1 MAEVD
6 LEAAQRRYSTVAIVL
21 HWTIA
26 LALAFQ
32 LALGFSMP
40 KDERG
45 FALFQLHKTVGITIL
60 LLTLAR
66 LAWRLTH
73 RPPAAVEGGFN
84 GFLAKAVHTLLY
96 VFMVA
101 MPLTGWA
108 VVSTSPIQVPT
119 LFWGAIPWP
128 HLPLSGS
135 LNEGAEETHELLA
148 WIGIAL
154 IGLHVAGALRHQ
166 FLVRDGLLRCMGPGG
181 SAWAAG
187 LLALAVVAV
196 YFATGMKIAG
206 DVVAAGGYNAVQEQ
220 APEQSRVPLKAE
232 PAQSALSV
240 DYCIAE
246 GDKPGGRFNNAKAC
260 FLAAC
265 KQGDDASCEMMESYN
280 GNLTDA
286 DDEAAGPPPV
296 WAIQPGGRLGF
307 TVTSGS
313 DSYRGSFS
321 DWNGN
326 ISFDPENPETADLRI
341 TVRLASADLGDATM
355 NATLQGAEFFGSAA
369 NPTATWRSTSVRKTG
384 PNRYSANGTLSLK
397 GASRPQSLNF
407 TLSGEGLRRHVE
419 GSATIDRTAFAVG
432 TGEAAQGMATSVS
445 LNFAFDAT
453 GRTP

>member
-6 LEAAQRRYSTVAIVL
+6 LQAAQQRYSWGAILL
-21 HWTIA
+21 HWAIA

-45 FALFQLHKTVGITIL
+45 FALFQLHKSVGITIL
-60 LLTLAR
+60 LLTVAR

-73 RPPAAVEGGFN
+73 RAPAAVEGGFN
-84 GFLAKAVHTLLY
+84 GLLAKAVHTLLY
-96 VFMVA
+96 VFMIA
-101 MPLTGWA
+101 MPLTGWV

-135 LNEGAEETHELLA
+135 LNEAAEETHELLA

-154 IGLHVAGALRHQ
+154 IALHLAGALRHQ
-166 FLVRDGLLRCMGPGG
+166 FLVRDGLLRRMGPGG

-220 APEQSRVPLKAE
+220 APETSRVPLEAAPDATPTPEVTEAAE
-232 PAQSALSV
+232 
-240 DYCIAE
+240 
-246 GDKPGGRFNNAKAC
+246 
-260 FLAAC
+260 
-265 KQGDDASCEMMESYN
+265 
-280 GNLTDA
+280 
-286 DDEAAGPPPV
+286 DEAAGPPPV
-296 WAIQPGGRLGF
+296 WVIQPGGRLGF

-313 DSYRGSFS
+313 DTYHGSFS
-321 DWNGN
+321 DWNGA
-326 ISFDPENPETADLRI
+326 IRFDPENSDTADIRI
-341 TVRLASADLGDATM
+341 TIRLASASLGDATM
-355 NATLQGAEFFGSAA
+355 DATLQDAEFFASSA
-369 NPTATWRSTSVRKTG
+369 NPTATWRSTSVRRTG
-384 PNRYSANGTLSLK
+384 PNRYSASGTLSLK

-407 TLSGEGLRRHVE
+407 TLSGEGLRRRVE
-419 GSATIDRTAFAVG
+419 GSASIDRTMFSVG
-432 TGEAAQGMATSVS
+432 TGESAQGLGNSVA
-445 LNFAFDAT
+445 LDFAFDAV
-453 GRTP
+453 GRAP